1 VYIVWDDGGDLRFA
15 RTLDHGNTWIGA
27 GTDPAGSVIAGDSF
41 SPEINVAANG
51 DIYVVRSAAGREIKM
66 IVSADGGDSFHPIT
80 SPATGI
86 TTLEASLAPLKPN
99 GWPVLPGGTF
109 RVFTLP
115 TACVF
120 GQTVA
125 VAWADYREG
134 ISRIYYALST
144 NGGVSWSTGPSG
156 RPLLTGALP
165 ASFHHFH
172 PQIVSNPDG
181 VIGCAFYEFGSHS
194 GAELIDVI
202 MAQSFDGGKS
212 FKPSRITDKPWN
224 PAVDAPVSLVDPIAS
239 FIGEYF
245 GLDAS
250 SKGFYPLWTDTR
262 TGIQELWTDL
272 VPALP
277 QLDVP
282 SDIYKQL
289 AEILFGIIQ
298 DGGGVEMVG
307 GHIRH
312 IPPSGPPELDILL
325 GVASHRIASLVAG
338 PDRIG
343 LQKAAMDMVVRVAQ
357 QEIRRLEGKR

>member
-1 VYIVWDDGGDLRFA
+1 
-15 RTLDHGNTWIGA
+15 
-27 GTDPAGSVIAGDSF
+27 
-41 SPEINVAANG
+41 
-51 DIYVVRSAAGREIKM
+51 
-66 IVSADGGDSFHPIT
+66 
-80 SPATGI
+80 
-86 TTLEASLAPLKPN
+86 
-99 GWPVLPGGTF
+99 
-109 RVFTLP
+109 VFTLP
-115 TACVF
+115 SACVF
-120 GQTVA
+120 GETVA

-134 ISRIYYALST
+134 ISRIYYALSA

-156 RPLLTGALP
+156 QPLLTGALS
-165 ASFHHFH
+165 ANAQHFH
-172 PQIVSNPDG
+172 PQIVSDPDG
-181 VIGCAFYEFGSHS
+181 VIGCAFYEFGSRS
-194 GAELIDVI
+194 GAGLIDVI

-212 FKPSRITDKPWN
+212 FKPFRITDQPWD

-277 QLDVP
+277 QVDVP
-282 SDIYKQL
+282 SGIYKQL

-298 DGGGVEMVG
+298 DGSGVEIVG

-325 GVASHRIASLVAG
+325 GVANHRIASLVASPHG
-338 PDRIG
+338 IG